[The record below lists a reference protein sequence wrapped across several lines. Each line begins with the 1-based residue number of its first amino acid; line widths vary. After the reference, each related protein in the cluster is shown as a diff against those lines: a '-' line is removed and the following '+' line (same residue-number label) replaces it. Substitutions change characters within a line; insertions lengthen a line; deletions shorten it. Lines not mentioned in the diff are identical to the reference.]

1 MTKQEVLSGLK
12 KCAKKLGRTPTMRE
26 MRRMMKISEHNIRFH
41 YKNLRSALREAGL
54 DARAQGFKVNLVR
67 LLEDWAQVAR
77 KLGHPPTCVEY
88 RKAGEFA
95 DSTLILRC
103 GAWSRLGAR
112 FRALAKEQKMESEWA
127 DVLAMIARW
136 EGATTVAG
144 RRRMQAQSH
153 ATAEVAQPNVLAA
166 RRIKADRPI
175 YGPPSSLRGMR
186 YDPVNEQGVVY
197 VFGRVA
203 DKLGFE
209 VERIQTA
216 FPDCEA
222 MREVAPGKW
231 QREKVEFEL
240 FSRNFLEHQHDPKG
254 CDIIVCW
261 VHNWPECPEW
271 IEVIELSKVVKQ
283 IG

>member
-1 MTKQEVLSGLK
+1 MTKETVLAGLQ

-67 LLEDWAQVAR
+67 LLEDWAHVAR

-103 GAWSRLGAR
+103 GAWSRVGAR

-144 RRRMQAQSH
+144 RRRMQAQSR
-153 ATAEVAQPNVLAA
+153 AIERMVLDEPEL
-166 RRIKADRPI
+166 RRKIRSDRPI

-203 DKLGFE
+203 EKLGFE
-209 VERIQTA
+209 VERIQSA

-222 MREVAPGKW
+222 MREVAAGKW
-231 QREKVEFEL
+231 QRVRIEFE
-240 FSRNFLEHQHDPKG
+240 FNSRNFLEHKHPKEG

-261 VHNWPECPEW
+261 VHNWPECPEE
-271 IEVIELSKVVKQ
+271 IEVIELSRIVR
-283 IG
+283 GM